1 MMISRRGLFSGVAAL
16 LAAPAIVRFTSI
28 MPVKAIAPYAPVPYA
43 PVGATAT
50 PWRLAGAEH
59 WGAVYIKD
67 GVLYFPQSGER
78 MERIVINEHFRVA

>member
-28 MPVKAIAPYAPVPYA
+28 MPVKATVPYA